1 MYLKFLAKSKRE
13 RDSNLAVGMCPTE
26 LWHKK
31 DRLSLKFIH
40 QVQDCLTGTDSL
52 PTQSKTR
59 FWSKGQFLSLFF
71 FFLKDLFG
79 FIRIN
84 KVT

>member
-59 FWSKGQFLSLFF
+59 FWSKGQSLSLFF
-71 FFLKDLFG
+71 FLKVLLIWFYKD
-79 FIRIN
+79 
-84 KVT
+84 K